1 MSRKTP
7 LKSDKYIKISVWC
20 RARWHKPNRAR
31 TRIYRGKISFLSVYP
46 KILLLGKNL
55 KALIENEPKI
65 SVILATYFDTKI
77 RRMRIAFLLLL
88 DCSRSASLLLS
99 RSSDYVVGYAEPWQ
113 RDLPTAENPTT
124 EKAKAKKCCTCF
136 FLFSKPTTVQ
146 GEPATGKSPTYGTN
160 QRFTKV
166 KCGSEHLA
174 KTELSS
180 SRGSPTKNPDCYF
193 PSGSNFRYAPKTAV
207 FAL

>member
-1 MSRKTP
+1 QQKR
-7 LKSDKYIKISVWC
+7 LK
-20 RARWHKPNRAR
+20 P
-31 TRIYRGKISFLSVYP
+31 
-46 KILLLGKNL
+46 
-55 KALIENEPKI
+55 
-65 SVILATYFDTKI
+65 
-77 RRMRIAFLLLL
+77 
-88 DCSRSASLLLS
+88 
-99 RSSDYVVGYAEPWQ
+99 
-113 RDLPTAENPTT
+113 
-124 EKAKAKKCCTCF
+124 KKCCTCF

-193 PSGSNFRYAPKTAV
+193 PSGTCSGYASIAAV